1 MKEKGLLIV
10 FSGPSGSGKGT
21 VLEYFL
27 SMRHDTDYSV
37 SATTRDKR
45 PGEIDGENYH
55 FVSKKEFKKM
65 LSNNEIL
72 EHTEYC
78 GNFYGTPRAKVQE
91 SIDSG
96 RNIIL
101 EIETEGAL
109 NIKELFPQAVMI
121 FVSAPS
127 MRELR
132 KRLEGRGT
140 EDKETIERRL
150 KRAKEE
156 MKLINKYDYLVTN
169 DKVERSA
176 IKVNAIIEAERISI
190 KRIMGGK

>member
-37 SATTRDKR
+37 SVTTRDKR

-55 FVSKKEFKKM
+55 FVSRDEF
-65 LSNNEIL
+65 LSMIDNNEVL
-72 EHTEYC
+72 EYTEYC
-78 GNFYGTPRAKVQE
+78 ENFYGTPRAKVQE
-91 SIDSG
+91 SIDKG

-109 NIKELFPQAVMI
+109 NIKKLFPEAVMI
-121 FVSAPS
+121 FVTAPS
-127 MRELR
+127 MNELR

-140 EDKETIERRL
+140 EDKETIEKRL
-150 KRAKEE
+150 KRAKDE
-156 MKLINKYDYLVTN
+156 MKLIGEYDYCVTN

-176 IKVNAIIEAERISI
+176 VKVNAIIEAERISI
-190 KRIMGGK
+190 KRLFGGK